1 MPADTD
7 RLRQYL
13 LRRKS
18 DSTDRVRTQ
27 RSNVGPVG
35 VLGKRERRSRLAT
48 TLSVGAGG
56 AIQSV
61 SEDMVGARKNED
73 IAGRPTVSW
82 R

>member
-13 LRRKS
+13 PRSKS
-18 DSTDRVRTQ
+18 DSTNRVRTQ

-35 VLGKRERRSRLAT
+35 VLGKRERRPRLAT

-56 AIQSV
+56 GNTERQQ
-61 SEDMVGARKNED
+61 GY
-73 IAGRPTVSW
+73 GRSPEE
-82 R
+82 

>member
-13 LRRKS
+13 LRSKS

-35 VLGKRERRSRLAT
+35 VHGKRERRSRLAT

-56 AIQSV
+56 GDTERQ
-61 SEDMVGARKNED
+61 
-73 IAGRPTVSW
+73 
-82 R
+82 